1 MFRSLKAAVFGKTVV
16 FGLFLLL
23 FAKANLARAEVCT
36 TQSQMK
42 EAERLALSA
51 AARGLAQKVQANDAA
66 GVRSEMVAEYA
77 TDFEAIRSVLASTAP
92 HLQGASAQVE
102 GVYLLDAEQMKL
114 AAGAKSGDAQF
125 FCSLNRSQ
133 AEVDFLIP
141 GLTPG
146 RYGFALVG
154 FSGSATPW
162 RVSFLLRQE
171 GGRWLMAGLYQEATT
186 AAGHDGLWYWT
197 EARRLAAAKER
208 WDAWIYFRKAEQLM
222 RPAEFVRSSHL
233 EKLEDEQRSDAP
245 PALSSGVSAETPLI
259 VKGADGAEYRF
270 TDISADDAMSHD
282 KVDLVAH
289 LRVEATGD
297 PVAARKRNLDAM
309 RALLAAYP
317 ELRQAFH
324 GVWMFADAT
333 GGAPFA
339 TEQSMAEI
347 H

>member
-1 MFRSLKAAVFGKTVV
+1 MVRFSKTAA
-16 FGLFLLL
+16 FGLFLVA
-23 FAKANLARAEVCT
+23 FTGGELARAEVCT

-42 EAERLALSA
+42 EADRAALTA
-51 AARGLAQKVQANDAA
+51 AARSLAQKVQANDAA
-66 GVRSEMVAEYA
+66 GVRSETVAEYA
-77 TDFEAIRSVLASTAP
+77 TDFGAIRSVLGSTAP

-102 GVYLLDAEQMKL
+102 QVYLLDAEGMKL

-171 GGRWLMAGLYQEATT
+171 GARWLMAGLYQEATT
-186 AAGHDGLWYWT
+186 AAGHDGLWYWS
-197 EARRLAAAKER
+197 EARRFAAAKER
-208 WDAWIYFRKAEQLM
+208 WDAWLYFREAEQLM
-222 RPAEFVRSSHL
+222 RPAEFVRTSHL
-233 EKLEDEQRSDAP
+233 EKLEDEQKSDAP
-245 PALSSGVSAETPLI
+245 PALSAGVSAETPLI

-270 TDISADDAMSHD
+270 TDLSADDALSRD
-282 KVDLVAH
+282 KVDVVAH
-289 LRVEATGD
+289 LRVDAIGD
-297 PVAARKRNLDAM
+297 PVAARKRNSDAM
-309 RALLAAYP
+309 RALVAAYP

-333 GGAPFA
+333 GGSPFA
-339 TEQSMAEI
+339 TEQPMAEI

>member
-1 MFRSLKAAVFGKTVV
+1 MFRSSRTAA
-16 FGLFLLL
+16 FGLFLVA
-23 FAKANLARAEVCT
+23 FTGGEFARAEVCT

-42 EAERLALSA
+42 DADRAALTA
-51 AARGLAQKVQANDAA
+51 AARSLAQKVQANDAA
-66 GVRSEMVAEYA
+66 GVRSETVAEYA
-77 TDFEAIRSVLASTAP
+77 TDFGAIRSVLGSTSP

-102 GVYLLDAEQMKL
+102 QVYLLDAEGMKL

-171 GGRWLMAGLYQEATT
+171 GARWLMAGLYEEATT
-186 AAGHDGLWYWT
+186 AAGHDGLWYWS
-197 EARRLAAAKER
+197 EARRFAAAKER
-208 WDAWIYFRKAEQLM
+208 WDAWLYFREAEQLM
-222 RPAEFVRSSHL
+222 RPAEFVRTSHL
-233 EKLEDEQRSDAP
+233 EKLEDEQKSDAP
-245 PALSSGVSAETPLI
+245 PALSAGVSAETPLI

-270 TDISADDAMSHD
+270 TDLSADDALSRD
-282 KVDLVAH
+282 KVDVVAH
-289 LRVEATGD
+289 LRVDAIGD
-297 PVAARKRNLDAM
+297 PVAARKRNSDAM
-309 RALLAAYP
+309 RALVAAYP

-333 GGAPFA
+333 GGSPFA
-339 TEQSMAEI
+339 TEQPMAEI